1 VEEETL
7 AENEEYLIDRKTLQE
22 HLRFFK
28 KQYDMV
34 PLSLLWDLLHSGET
48 LNEKWLSIV
57 LDDAYQNQV
66 FLGASVLADYQVPWS
81 LAVPAGLIGS
91 SRGVWS
97 NELAVLVERCWSKES
112 LPLPGKAN
120 RSVSTRTLGERRIA
134 ARWVRNILFD
144 QGSSL
149 ERTEYLNEL
158 IHDVGE
164 DSFLATLAKDKRYRM
179 ASWEEVRQL
188 STAGIELL
196 SHGYYHLP
204 HNRTLA
210 EDDLRREVYDSKS
223 LIEKH
228 CGVSV
233 RGFVFPHGT
242 YKPDKL
248 WALRA
253 AGYEF
258 ALTSL
263 PKRITNIA
271 HPFLLPRVTGD
282 YSLSAVRNMIAT
294 L

>member
-1 VEEETL
+1 MQGLNIKSLLYSQIKAACGIRKLKEKNPHGPLIVTYHGVVEEETL

-144 QGSSL
+144 QIFNPVKI
-149 ERTEYLNEL
+149 RVRVIY
-158 IHDVGE
+158 
-164 DSFLATLAKDKRYRM
+164 FFKD
-179 ASWEEVRQL
+179 
-188 STAGIELL
+188 
-196 SHGYYHLP
+196 
-204 HNRTLA
+204 
-210 EDDLRREVYDSKS
+210 
-223 LIEKH
+223 
-228 CGVSV
+228 
-233 RGFVFPHGT
+233 
-242 YKPDKL
+242 
-248 WALRA
+248 
-253 AGYEF
+253 
-258 ALTSL
+258 
-263 PKRITNIA
+263 PKVI
-271 HPFLLPRVTGD
+271 
-282 YSLSAVRNMIAT
+282 
-294 L
+294 